1 MQRSTAMGD
10 CDFATFSD
18 QLGLYATTS
27 LRAGEILFR
36 EGDDADALY
45 IVSRG
50 TLTVMSGSAVLEV
63 VQRGGMIGEMALVDT
78 GVPRSASVIATT
90 HAELMRIDKSDF
102 LALVAGAPNFAI
114 MVMRVMARRLRIMNH
129 RYRPQAA
136 SW

>member
-1 MQRSTAMGD
+1 MID
-10 CDFATFSD
+10 CNFATFAN

-27 LRAGEILFR
+27 LKAGEILFR
-36 EGDDADALY
+36 EGDEADALY

-63 VQRGGMIGEMALVDT
+63 VQGGGVIGEMALVDT
-78 GVPRSASVIATT
+78 DAPRSASVIAAS
-90 HAELMRIDKSDF
+90 HAELFRIDKSDF
-102 LALVAGAPNFAI
+102 LALVAGAPSFAI
-114 MVMRVMARRLRIMNH
+114 MVMRVMARRLRIMNQ

>member
-1 MQRSTAMGD
+1 MVDG
-10 CDFATFSD
+10 DFATFAR

-50 TLTVMSGSAVLEV
+50 NLTVMSGSAVLEV
-63 VQRGGMIGEMALVDT
+63 VQSGGLIGEMALADT
-78 GVPRSASVIATT
+78 EAPRSASVIAAS
-90 HAELMRIDKSDF
+90 HVELFRIDRSDF
-102 LALVAGAPNFAI
+102 LALVAGAPNFAV

-136 SW
+136 SGPRSA